1 MVHIHVHREGNIY
14 YHKTIQAYQ
23 FKNSLQNEQYH
34 PQTSIPHNPL
44 TQSDKYAQS
53 GVYKLTCQDCNR
65 AYVGQTG
72 RDFHTRYKEH
82 KRAFKY
88 NTLQSKFAKHLQEH
102 GHSFGNMENIMQVIK
117 IQGKGTHLN
126 TIQKFHIHKE
136 TLNNNQLN
144 KDHAETTNLIFN
156 TIVKFQT

>member
-1 MVHIHVHREGNIY
+1 LKIALRTNNTIHKHLC
-14 YHKTIQAYQ
+14 H
-23 FKNSLQNEQYH
+23 
-34 PQTSIPHNPL
+34 TSPVTLP
-44 TQSDKYAQS
+44 DKYAQS

-65 AYVGQTG
+65 TYVGQTG

-88 NTLQSKFAKHLQEH
+88 NTLQSKFARRLQEH
-102 GHSFGNMENIMQVIK
+102 GHSFGGIENIMQVIK

-126 TIQKFHIHKE
+126 TIEKFHIHKE

-144 KDHAETTNLIFN
+144 EDHVETSNIIFN
-156 TIVKFQT
+156 TIAQFQT